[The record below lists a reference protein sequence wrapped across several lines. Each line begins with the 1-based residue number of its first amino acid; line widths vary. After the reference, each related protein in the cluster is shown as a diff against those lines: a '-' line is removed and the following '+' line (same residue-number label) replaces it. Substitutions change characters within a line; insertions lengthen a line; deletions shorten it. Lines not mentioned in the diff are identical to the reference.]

1 MINALTISGFKGF
14 AELDLPQLSRIT
26 LLGGRNN
33 AGKTSVL
40 EALFTL
46 FDRLNPQMM
55 LRQYAWRNVETL
67 PLDPASV
74 WSPFFFGY
82 DLSHDIRMRAI
93 INGRQ
98 ERMALHFNPNF
109 SQQTIT
115 AAEPPQLGSRTALIQ
130 TDSAAGTT
138 ASLDIRYQTE
148 GLPEQLS
155 HITLRGNTLQY
166 TAENIDIFSPHLVA
180 IIGTRIPESQNEL
193 ATRFGQLDVVG
204 RQDVVVDFLR
214 IMEPDLKSLTVIA
227 TGNLS
232 MVYGDVGL
240 RRKIPISYMGDGM
253 FRLLTII
260 TYMAT
265 MPGGILLID
274 EVENGIHHSVMAQVW
289 AAIAGASREFDCQ
302 VIATSHSYEC
312 LQAAVQGLE
321 GESEKEFSYIRLDK
335 RAGNVIAKCFDYS
348 LLEAALA
355 SNLEVR

>member
-14 AELDLPQLSRIT
+14 AELDLPQLSGIT

-55 LRQYAWRNVETL
+55 LRQYAWRNVDTL

-74 WSPFFFGY
+74 WSPFFYGY
-82 DLSHDIRMRAI
+82 DLSRDIRMHAI
-93 INGRQ
+93 INGYH
-98 ERMALHFNPNF
+98 ERMTLHFNPNF
-109 SQQTIT
+109 SQQAI
-115 AAEPPQLGSRTALIQ
+115 AAEPPLLGSRTPLIQ
-130 TDSAAGTT
+130 TAAAAGTT

-148 GLPEQLS
+148 SVPEQLS

-166 TAENIDIFSPHLVA
+166 TAENLDIFSPHLVA

-227 TGNLS
+227 TGSLS

-265 MPGGILLID
+265 LPGGILLID

-289 AAIAGASREFDCQ
+289 AAIARASREFDCQ

-321 GESEKEFSYIRLDK
+321 GESEQDFSYIRLDK
-335 RAGNVIAKCFDYS
+335 KAGNVTAKRFDYA

>member
-14 AELDLPQLSRIT
+14 VELELPHLSRIT

-74 WSPFFFGY
+74 WSPFFTGY
-82 DLSHDIRMRAI
+82 DLTRDIWFHAV
-93 INGRQ
+93 INGRR
-98 ERMALHFNPNF
+98 ERMALRFNPNY
-109 SQQTIT
+109 SPQTIT
-115 AAEPPQLGSRTALIQ
+115 AEPLLLGSGTPQIQ
-130 TDSAAGTT
+130 TDSPVGTT
-138 ASLDIRYQTE
+138 ASLDIHYQVE
-148 GLPEQLS
+148 GYPEQLS

-166 TAENIDIFSPHLVA
+166 TAENVDVFSPHLVA

-193 ATRFGQLDVVG
+193 ATRFGQLDIVG
-204 RQDVVVDFLR
+204 KQDVIVDFLR
-214 IMEPDLKSLTVIA
+214 IMEPDLRSLTVIA
-227 TGNLS
+227 NGNLS

-274 EVENGIHHSVMAQVW
+274 EIENGIHHSVMAQVW
-289 AAIAGASREFDCQ
+289 AAIAEASRVLDCQ

-321 GESEKEFSYIRLDK
+321 GESEKDFSYIRLDK
-335 RAGNVIAKCFDYS
+335 RAGNVTAKRFDYA

>member
-1 MINALTISGFKGF
+1 MINALNISGFKGF
-14 AELDLPQLSRIT
+14 VELDLPHLSRIT

-55 LRQYAWRNVETL
+55 LRQYAWRNVESL

-74 WSPFFFGY
+74 WSPFFYGY
-82 DLSHDIRMRAI
+82 DLNRDIRMHAL
-93 INGRQ
+93 INGRP
-98 ERMALHFNPNF
+98 ERMALHFNPNY
-109 SQQTIT
+109 SQQTIF
-115 AAEPPQLGSRTALIQ
+115 AEPPTQGSRTALIQ
-130 TDSAAGTT
+130 TDTPAGIT
-138 ASLDIRYQTE
+138 ASLDIRYQTDT
-148 GLPEQLS
+148 LPEQVS
-155 HITLRGNTLQY
+155 HITLRGNTLEY
-166 TAENIDIFSPHLVA
+166 TAENIDSFSPHLVA

-240 RRKIPISYMGDGM
+240 PRKIPISYMGDGM

-265 MPGGILLID
+265 LPGGILLID

-289 AAIAGASREFDCQ
+289 AAIAAASREFDCQ

-312 LQAAVQGLE
+312 LQSAVQGLE
-321 GESEKEFSYIRLDK
+321 GESEEDFAYIRLDK
-335 RAGNVIAKCFDYS
+335 KAGGVTAKRFDYA
-348 LLEAALA
+348 LLQAALA

>member
-14 AELDLPQLSRIT
+14 TELDLPHLSRIT

-74 WSPFFFGY
+74 WSPFFYGY
-82 DLSHDIRMRAI
+82 DLSRDIRMQAV

-98 ERMALHFNPNF
+98 ERMALHFNPNY
-109 SQQTIT
+109 SQQTIS
-115 AAEPPQLGSRTALIQ
+115 AEPLLPGSRTPLIQ
-130 TDSAAGTT
+130 TDSSAETT
-138 ASLDIRYQTE
+138 ASLDIRYQTA
-148 GLPEQLS
+148 GQPEQLS

-166 TAENIDIFSPHLVA
+166 TAENVDIFSPHLVA
-180 IIGTRIPESQNEL
+180 IIGTRIPESQNDL

-204 RQDVVVDFLR
+204 RQDIVVDFLR

-240 RRKIPISYMGDGM
+240 PRKIPISYMGDGM

-265 MPGGILLID
+265 LRGGILLID

-289 AAIAGASREFDCQ
+289 AAIAAASREFDCQ

-312 LQAAVQGLE
+312 LQAVVQGLE
-321 GESEKEFSYIRLDK
+321 GESEGDFSYVRLDK
-335 RAGNVIAKCFDYS
+335 KAAHVVAKHFDYA

>member
-1 MINALTISGFKGF
+1 MINALTIRGFKGF
-14 AELDLPQLSRIT
+14 THLDLPYLNRIT

-55 LRQYAWRNVETL
+55 LRQYAWRNVESL

-74 WSPFFFGY
+74 WSPFFTGY
-82 DLSHDIRMRAI
+82 DLSRDIRMHAV

-98 ERMALHFNPNF
+98 ERMALHFNPNY
-109 SQQTIT
+109 SQQTVF
-115 AAEPPQLGSRTALIQ
+115 AEPSGPGGLVPLIQ
-130 TDSAAGTT
+130 TDAPTAIT

-148 GLPEQLS
+148 GMPEQLS

-166 TAENIDIFSPHLVA
+166 TAENIDVFSPHLVA

-204 RQDVVVDFLR
+204 KQDVVVDFLR

-240 RRKIPISYMGDGM
+240 PRKIPISYMGDGM

-265 MPGGILLID
+265 LPGGILLVD

-289 AAIAGASREFDCQ
+289 AAIARASLEFDCQ

-321 GESEKEFSYIRLDK
+321 GESEEEFGYIRLDK
-335 RAGNVIAKCFDYS
+335 KAGAVTAKRFDYA

>member
-14 AELDLPQLSRIT
+14 TELELPHLSRIT

-55 LRQYAWRNVETL
+55 LRQYAWRNVESL

-74 WSPFFFGY
+74 WSPFFTGY
-82 DLSHDIRMRAI
+82 DLSRDIRMHAI

-98 ERMALHFNPNF
+98 ERMALHFNPNY
-109 SQQTIT
+109 SLQTIS
-115 AAEPPQLGSRTALIQ
+115 AEPSGQDGRTPLIQ
-130 TDSAAGTT
+130 TDAPTVIT

-148 GLPEQLS
+148 GMPEQLS

-166 TAENIDIFSPHLVA
+166 TAENVDIFSPHLVA

-204 RQDVVVDFLR
+204 KQDVVVDFLR
-214 IMEPDLKSLTVIA
+214 IMEPGLRSLTVIA

-240 RRKIPISYMGDGM
+240 PRKIPISYMGDGM

-265 MPGGILLID
+265 LPGGILLID

-289 AAIAGASREFDCQ
+289 AAIAAASREFDCQ

-312 LQAAVQGLE
+312 LQAAVQGLG
-321 GESEKEFSYIRLDK
+321 GESAEDFGYIRLDK
-335 RAGNVIAKCFDYS
+335 KAGAVTAKHFDYA

>member
-14 AELDLPQLSRIT
+14 AELELPQLSRIT

-74 WSPFFFGY
+74 WSPFFYGY
-82 DLSHDIRMRAI
+82 DLNRDIWMIAV
-93 INGRQ
+93 INGRR
-98 ERMALHFNPNF
+98 ERMVLRFNPTY
-109 SQQTIT
+109 SRQIV
-115 AAEPPQLGSRTALIQ
+115 AADPPLLGSRTPLIQ
-130 TDSAAGTT
+130 TDSPVATT
-138 ASLDIRYQTE
+138 ASLDIHYQAE
-148 GLPEQLS
+148 GMPEQLG
-155 HITLRGNTLQY
+155 HITLQGNTLQY
-166 TAENIDIFSPHLVA
+166 TGENIDLFSQHLVA
-180 IIGTRIPESQNEL
+180 IIGTRIPESQGEL
-193 ATRFGQLDVVG
+193 AARFGELDVVG

-214 IMEPDLKSLTVIA
+214 IMEPDLKSLTVIV
-227 TGNLS
+227 TGNLP

-240 RRKIPISYMGDGM
+240 PRKIPISYMGDGM

-274 EVENGIHHSVMAQVW
+274 ELENGIHHSVMAQVW
-289 AAIAGASREFDCQ
+289 QAIAAASREFDCQ

-321 GESEKEFSYIRLDK
+321 GESERDFSYIRLDK
-335 RAGNVIAKCFDYS
+335 KARNVVAKRFDYA

>member
-1 MINALTISGFKGF
+1 LINALTISGFKGF
-14 AELDLPQLSRIT
+14 AELELPQLSRIT

-55 LRQYAWRNVETL
+55 LRQYGWRNVETL

-74 WSPFFFGY
+74 WSPFFTGY
-82 DLSHDIRMRAI
+82 DLSRDIWMLAV
-93 INGRQ
+93 INGRR
-98 ERMALHFNPNF
+98 ERMTLRFNPQYR
-109 SQQTIT
+109 QQII
-115 AAEPPQLGSRTALIQ
+115 AAEPPLPGSHTPVIQ
-130 TDSAAGTT
+130 TGSPVGTT
-138 ASLDIRYQTE
+138 ASLDIHYQIE

-166 TAENIDIFSPHLVA
+166 TAENVDIFSTHLVA

-253 FRLLTII
+253 YRLLTII

-289 AAIAGASREFDCQ
+289 AAIAAASREFDCQ

-321 GESEKEFSYIRLDK
+321 GESEQDFSYIRLDK
-335 RAGNVIAKCFDYS
+335 RANHVTAKRFDYR